1 MDLSNYNLTP
11 SSKKAIEDSI
21 DIAEK
26 FGHLKV
32 IDLHL
37 MMSILQFDHANIDH
51 VLEYNDLIKEGLKK
65 GVGYALINY
74 KEPRRKKAIFAPEI
88 TEILDNAKS
97 KSLKFK
103 DNYIGI
109 DHILLSILSTR
120 EEVGDFLISLDVD
133 LKKLI
138 KDFES
143 CISKGFERISAQQ
156 QINPSIKPQETNEI
170 ESCCENLNQKIL
182 ERGTFEIFGRD
193 KEIERAFEI
202 LLRKNKSNII
212 FVGEAGVGKT
222 AVVEGMAEKI
232 VQRECPDLLLHK
244 EILTLD
250 ITSVLSGTVFR
261 GQMEEKMKNI
271 IKHASDNPHLILFI
285 DEVHTIIGS
294 GSSEGSLDLANI
306 LKPALSRGEISCI
319 GATTEEEY
327 KRYFKKDQAL
337 DRRFENITVDEPS
350 SEDTKALLMKAKTSY
365 EDYHQVKYSESCIN
379 LIIDLCS
386 KYTPEKKFP
395 DKAFDILDES
405 GAKTKKI
412 NIIRPQEAKDMEDK
426 FKDQDFVNSKAFSKH
441 QQKYEKILQNWGKK
455 LEKCTFSV
463 DSEVIYDIFALKL
476 NTTPENLKNG
486 SNIRVKGTIGF

>member
-11 SSKKAIEDSI
+11 SAKKAIEDSI
-21 DIAEK
+21 DLAKK
-26 FGHLKV
+26 FEHLKV

-37 MMSILQFDHANIDH
+37 IMSILQFDHVNIDH
-51 VLEYNDLIKEGLKK
+51 VLEYNNLVKDGLIKGI
-65 GVGYALINY
+65 GYALINY
-74 KEPRRKKAIFAPEI
+74 KEPRRKKAILAPEI
-88 TEILDNAKS
+88 KEILDYAKS
-97 KSLKFK
+97 KASKFK

-120 EEVGDFLISLDVD
+120 EEIADFLISLEID

-138 KDFES
+138 KDFED
-143 CISKGFERISAQQ
+143 CISKGFERVSARQQ
-156 QINPSIKPQETNEI
+156 PTPPKKPQEKNEI
-170 ESCCENLNQKIL
+170 ESCCENLNLKIA

-222 AVVEGMAEKI
+222 AIVEGMAEKI
-232 VQRECPDLLLHK
+232 VQRKCPDLLLHK

-271 IKHASDNPHLILFI
+271 IKYVTSNPHFILFI

-327 KRYFKKDQAL
+327 KRYFKRDQAL
-337 DRRFENITVDEPS
+337 DRRFENITVNEPS
-350 SEDTKALLMKAKTSY
+350 SEDTKTLLMKAKASY
-365 EDYHQVKYSESCIN
+365 EDYHQVKYSESCID
-379 LIIDLCS
+379 LIIDFCS

-412 NIIRPQEAKDMEDK
+412 NITRPQEAKDMEDK
-426 FKDQDFVNSKAFSKH
+426 FQDKKFVNSKHFAKH
-441 QQKYEKILQNWGKK
+441 QQKYEKILQNWGKE

-463 DSEVIYDIFALKL
+463 DKEIIYDIFALKL
-476 NTTPENLKNG
+476 NTTSENLKNG
-486 SNIRVKGTIGF
+486 SDIRIKGTIGF